1 MEYPTPH
8 GDKLHALLNNKKLPK
23 GDIPRVRTAIQR
35 YEAWIAETQSIS
47 NGVRNLLQQMVS
59 QLDSYKTSIDLDLI
73 FDSKNDFLYRQSGQL
88 KIGSTII
95 EEFLP
100 RLIGRIFSDRLAESG
115 MDLGPKNA
123 LSRLSFDSGLVNEM
137 FGSGLALQTKDYD
150 FALSRPLFIKAS
162 HYEDFNRARFA
173 STHLAYLAAEIKTNL
188 DKTMF
193 QEACATAHDLRL
205 TLPNSRYFLLCE
217 WLDMTPLGTAGTAIE
232 EVIVLRKAK
241 RISSDVRRHFSAV
254 AGRKTNREMYER
266 HLRNHPLNADAFQ
279 RLVSH
284 AGRLLEDGASA
295 QTALERGWF

>member
-23 GDIPRVRTAIQR
+23 GDLPRVRTALQR

-47 NGVRNLLQQMVS
+47 NGARNLLQQMVS

-73 FDSKNDFLYRQSGQL
+73 FDSKYDFLYRQSGQL

-137 FGSGLALQTKDYD
+137 FGSGLDLQTKDYD

-162 HYEDFNRARFA
+162 HYEDFSRACSV
-173 STHLAYLAAEIKTNL
+173 STHLAYLTAEIKTNL

-193 QEACATAHDLRL
+193 QEASATAHDLRL

-241 RISSDVRRHFSAV
+241 RISSEVRRHFSTV
-254 AGRKTNREMYER
+254 TGRKANREIYEQ
-266 HLRNHPLNADAFQ
+266 HLRNHPLSPDAFQ

-284 AGRLLEDGASA
+284 AGRLLEDGASE

>member
-23 GDIPRVRTAIQR
+23 GDLPRVRTAIQR

-47 NGVRNLLQQMVS
+47 SNARNLLQQMVS

-73 FDSKNDFLYRQSGQL
+73 FDSRHDFLYRQSGQL

-123 LSRLSFDSGLVNEM
+123 LSRLSFGSGLVNEM
-137 FGSGLALQTKDYD
+137 LGSGLALQTKDYD

-162 HYEDFNRARFA
+162 HYEDFSKAR
-173 STHLAYLAAEIKTNL
+173 SSKTNLAYLAAEIKTNL

-193 QEACATAHDLRL
+193 QEASATAHDLKL

-217 WLDMTPLGTAGTAIE
+217 WLDMIPLRTAGTAIE

-241 RISSDVRRHFSAV
+241 RISAEVRRHFSTV
-254 AGRKTNREMYER
+254 ASRRANREIYER

-279 RLVSH
+279 RLISH
-284 AGRLLEDGASA
+284 VGRLFEDGASER
-295 QTALERGWF
+295 TALERGWF

>member
-23 GDIPRVRTAIQR
+23 GDLPRVRTAIQR

-47 NGVRNLLQQMVS
+47 NRASNLLQQMVS

-73 FDSKNDFLYRQSGQL
+73 FDSKHDFLYRQSGQL

-137 FGSGLALQTKDYD
+137 LGSGLALQTKDYD

-162 HYEDFNRARFA
+162 HYEDFSKAR
-173 STHLAYLAAEIKTNL
+173 SSKTHLAYLAAEIKTNL

-193 QEACATAHDLRL
+193 QEASATAHDLRL

-217 WLDMTPLGTAGTAIE
+217 WLDMTPLGTAGIAIE

-241 RISSDVRRHFSAV
+241 RISAEVRKQFSTA
-254 AGRKTNREMYER
+254 AGRRANREALQE
-266 HLRNHPLNADAFQ
+266 HLRSHPLNPDAFQ
-279 RLVSH
+279 RLISH
-284 AGRLLEDGASA
+284 VDRLLEEIPSEQA
-295 QTALERGWF
+295 ALERGWF